1 MKPHSQLDLKIRPAK
16 CQIGELC
23 CSARGGAQGSMIAL
37 GFQMS
42 RCQGV
47 RRDAERSMGSGVHEI
62 KGSQSP
68 WIQGCMDGSRHGVL
82 EGVPKSR
89 GPEVPMWFSFPLLAH
104 GGRRCGC
111 LPRPRWVI
119 KVASRVPIWPNS
131 KPNNPQ
137 HFPLILSHL
146 PHTFWNISRSK
157 MGLLFIKVSILII
170 WTPRGR
176 WVFTQGQV

>member
-1 MKPHSQLDLKIRPAK
+1 MDFKILLSK

-89 GPEVPMWFSFPLLAH
+89 GPEVPMWFSFLLLAH
-104 GGRRCGC
+104 G
-111 LPRPRWVI
+111 
-119 KVASRVPIWPNS
+119 
-131 KPNNPQ
+131 
-137 HFPLILSHL
+137 
-146 PHTFWNISRSK
+146 SRSLRSPQAEARASDIDPYRAATRTHRGGPQK
-157 MGLLFIKVSILII
+157 TPRSNKLMKPCYHKTSAP
-170 WTPRGR
+170 PRGR
-176 WVFTQGQV
+176 ARGHSARQGP